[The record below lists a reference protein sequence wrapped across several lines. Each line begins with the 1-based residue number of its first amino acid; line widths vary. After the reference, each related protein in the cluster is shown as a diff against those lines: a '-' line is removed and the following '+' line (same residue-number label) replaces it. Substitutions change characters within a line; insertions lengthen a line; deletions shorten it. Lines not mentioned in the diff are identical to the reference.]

1 MSQPPTWRTGERRDP
16 QEVPRLAESYD
27 VVVIGAG
34 VFGAWTA
41 HRLQRSGRSVA
52 LLDAYGAGNSRSS
65 SGGESRILRMG
76 YGQQE
81 IYTRWSHASLR
92 LWIELFEQ
100 VNQPE
105 LFQKTGVLWT
115 PAVNDPNTAHTLR
128 IFEQCGVVFQF
139 LTEAELKAR
148 FPQVRYSTERVGIF
162 EPESGVALARRAVR
176 AVVEDAIRNGVDYFR
191 EMALPTDGTEVRTK
205 SGRVLRASTLVYSSG
220 PWLPKIFPELLAGR
234 IRPTRQEVFFFGT
247 EAGDRRFTSPDM
259 PAWIDFSDDLGA
271 YTIPDIENRGFKLA
285 FDRHGPAFDPDTG
298 NRLAGGLDE
307 ARAFL
312 AERFPALAGAPLV
325 ESRVCQYENTSSGD
339 FLIDRHPGFA
349 NVWLVGG
356 GSGHGFK
363 HGPMMGEHVT
373 ALIEGRASVE
383 ARFSLGTKA
392 REAKRAV
399 F

>member
-1 MSQPPTWRTGERRDP
+1 M
-16 QEVPRLAESYD
+16 AESYD
-27 VVVIGAG
+27 AVVIGAG

-41 HRLQRSGRSVA
+41 HRLQRTGRSVA
-52 LLDAYGAGNSRSS
+52 LLDVYGAGNSRSS

-76 YGQQE
+76 YGREE
-81 IYTRWSHASLR
+81 IYTRWSLASLR

-115 PAVNDPNTAHTLR
+115 PAADDANTAFTLGTL
-128 IFEQCGVVFQF
+128 EKCGVVFQY
-139 LTEAELKAR
+139 LTPAELTAR
-148 FPQVRYSTERVGIF
+148 FPQVRYSSERVGIF
-162 EPESGVALARRAVR
+162 EPESGVALARRAVC

-191 EMALPTDGTEVRTK
+191 EAALAPDGAEVRTR
-205 SGRVLRASTLVYSSG
+205 SGRVLRASTFVYASG
-220 PWLPKIFPELLAGR
+220 PWLPKIFPEILEGR

-247 EAGDRRFTSPDM
+247 EPGDRRFTPPHM
-259 PAWIDFSDDLGA
+259 PAWLDFTDERGA
-271 YTIPDIENRGFKLA
+271 YALPDIENRGFKLA
-285 FDRHGPAFDPDTG
+285 FDRHGPPFDPDTSD
-298 NRLAGGLDE
+298 RLADGLE
-307 ARAFL
+307 AARAFL

-339 FLIDRHPGFA
+339 FLIDRHPDFS

-363 HGPMMGEHVT
+363 HGPMVGEHVT
-373 ALIEGRASVE
+373 ALIDGSASVE
-383 ARFSLGTKA
+383 ARFSLATKS

-399 F
+399 Y

>member
-1 MSQPPTWRTGERRDP
+1 
-16 QEVPRLAESYD
+16 
-27 VVVIGAG
+27 VIGAG

-41 HRLQRSGRSVA
+41 HRLRRSGRSVA

-81 IYTRWSHASLR
+81 IYTRWSHASLL

-100 VNQPE
+100 VKQPE

-115 PAVNDPNTAHTLR
+115 PAVNDSNTAHTLR
-128 IFEQCGVVFQF
+128 TFEQCGVGFQF
-139 LTEAELKAR
+139 LTQAELKAR

-191 EMALPTDGTEVRTK
+191 EAALTPDGAGVRTT
-205 SGRVLRASTLVYSSG
+205 SGRLLRASTLVYSSG
-220 PWLPKIFPELLAGR
+220 PWLPKIFPELLEGR

-247 EAGDRRFTSPDM
+247 EPGDRRFTSPDM
-259 PAWIDFSDDLGA
+259 PAWIDFSDELGA

-339 FLIDRHPGFA
+339 FLIDRHPDFA

-363 HGPMMGEHVT
+363 HGPMVGEHVT

-383 ARFSLGTKA
+383 ERFSLGTKA

-399 F
+399 Y

>member
-1 MSQPPTWRTGERRDP
+1 MS
-16 QEVPRLAESYD
+16 ESYD
-27 VVVIGAG
+27 VAVIGAG

-41 HRLQRSGRSVA
+41 HRLQRTGRSVA

-76 YGQQE
+76 YGQEE
-81 IYTRWSHASLR
+81 IYTRWSLASLR
-92 LWIELFEQ
+92 LWTDLFEH

-115 PAVNDPNTAHTLR
+115 PAASDTNNVQTLR
-128 IFEQCGVVFQF
+128 TLEKCGVVFRT
-139 LTEAELKAR
+139 LTPAELSAR
-148 FPQVRYSTERVGIF
+148 FPEIRYSSERVGIF
-162 EPESGVALARRAVR
+162 EPDSGVALARRAVR

-191 EMALPTDGTEVRTK
+191 EAALAPDGEELRTK
-205 SGRVLRASTLVYSSG
+205 SGRVLRASTFVYSCG
-220 PWLPKIFPELLAGR
+220 PWLPKIFPETLEGR

-247 EAGDRRFTSPDM
+247 EPGDRRFTAPDM
-259 PAWIDFSDDLGA
+259 PAWLDFTDQRGA
-271 YTIPDIENRGFKLA
+271 YSLPDIENRGFKLA

-298 NRLAGGLDE
+298 DRVAGGGDA

-312 AERFPALAGAPLV
+312 AERFPALATAPLV

-339 FLIDRHPGFA
+339 FLIDRHPEFA

-363 HGPMMGEHVT
+363 HGPMVGEHVT
-373 ALIEGRASVE
+373 ALIEGSASVE
-383 ARFSLGTKA
+383 ERFSLATKS

-399 F
+399 Y

>member
-1 MSQPPTWRTGERRDP
+1 MNG
-16 QEVPRLAESYD
+16 VAESYD
-27 VVVIGAG
+27 AVVIGAG

-41 HRLQRSGRSVA
+41 HRLQRTGRSVA
-52 LLDAYGAGNSRSS
+52 LLDVYGAGNSRSS

-76 YGQQE
+76 YGREE
-81 IYTRWSHASLR
+81 IYTRWSLASLR
-92 LWIELFEQ
+92 LWIELFDQ

-115 PAVNDPNTAHTLR
+115 PAADDASTAVTLR
-128 IFEQCGVVFQF
+128 TLEKCGVVFQF
-139 LTEAELKAR
+139 LTNAELTAR
-148 FPQVRYSTERVGIF
+148 FPQVRYSSERVGIF
-162 EPESGVALARRAVR
+162 EPESGVALARRAVC

-191 EMALPTDGTEVRTK
+191 EAALAPDGAEVRTR
-205 SGRVLRASTLVYSSG
+205 SGRVLRASTFVYASG
-220 PWLPKIFPELLAGR
+220 PWLPKIFPEILEGR

-247 EAGDRRFTSPDM
+247 EPGDRRFTPPHM
-259 PAWIDFSDDLGA
+259 PAWLDFTDERGA
-271 YTIPDIENRGFKLA
+271 YALPDIENRGFKLA
-285 FDRHGPAFDPDTG
+285 FDRHGPPFDPDTSD
-298 NRLAGGLDE
+298 RLADGLDA

-339 FLIDRHPGFA
+339 FLIDRHPDFS

-363 HGPMMGEHVT
+363 HGPMVGEHVT
-373 ALIEGRASVE
+373 ALIDGSASVE
-383 ARFSLGTKA
+383 ARFSLATKS

-399 F
+399 Y

>member
-1 MSQPPTWRTGERRDP
+1 MSG
-16 QEVPRLAESYD
+16 VAESYD
-27 VVVIGAG
+27 AVVIGAG

-41 HRLQRSGRSVA
+41 HRLQRTGRSVA
-52 LLDAYGAGNSRSS
+52 LLDVYGAGNSRSS

-76 YGQQE
+76 YGREE
-81 IYTRWSHASLR
+81 IYTRWSLASLR

-115 PAVNDPNTAHTLR
+115 PAADDANTAFTLGTL
-128 IFEQCGVVFQF
+128 EKCGVVFQY
-139 LTEAELKAR
+139 LTPAELTAR
-148 FPQVRYSTERVGIF
+148 FPQVRYSSERVGIF
-162 EPESGVALARRAVR
+162 EPESGVALARRAVC

-191 EMALPTDGTEVRTK
+191 EAALAPDGAEVRTR
-205 SGRVLRASTLVYSSG
+205 SGRVLRASTFVYASG
-220 PWLPKIFPELLAGR
+220 PWLPKIFPEILEGR

-247 EAGDRRFTSPDM
+247 EPGDRRFTPPHM
-259 PAWIDFSDDLGA
+259 PAWLDFTDERGA
-271 YTIPDIENRGFKLA
+271 YALPDIENRGFKLA
-285 FDRHGPAFDPDTG
+285 FDRHGPPFDPDTSD
-298 NRLAGGLDE
+298 RLADGLE
-307 ARAFL
+307 AARAFL

-339 FLIDRHPGFA
+339 FLIDRHPDFS

-363 HGPMMGEHVT
+363 HGPMVGEHVT
-373 ALIEGRASVE
+373 ALIDGSASVE
-383 ARFSLGTKA
+383 ARFSLATKS

-399 F
+399 Y

>member
-1 MSQPPTWRTGERRDP
+1 M
-16 QEVPRLAESYD
+16 AESYD
-27 VVVIGAG
+27 AVVIGAG

-41 HRLQRSGRSVA
+41 HRLQRTGRSVA
-52 LLDAYGAGNSRSS
+52 LLDIYGAGNSRSS

-76 YGQQE
+76 YGREE
-81 IYTRWSHASLR
+81 IYTRWSLASLR
-92 LWIELFEQ
+92 LWIELFDQ

-115 PAVNDPNTAHTLR
+115 PAADDASTAVTLR
-128 IFEQCGVVFQF
+128 TLEKCGVVFQF
-139 LTEAELKAR
+139 LTNAELTAR
-148 FPQVRYSTERVGIF
+148 FPQVRYSSERMGIF
-162 EPESGVALARRAVR
+162 EPESGVALARRAVC

-191 EMALPTDGTEVRTK
+191 EAALAPDGAEVRTR
-205 SGRVLRASTLVYSSG
+205 SGRVLRASTFVYASG
-220 PWLPKIFPELLAGR
+220 PWLPKIFPEILEGR

-247 EAGDRRFTSPDM
+247 EPGDRRFTPPHM
-259 PAWIDFSDDLGA
+259 PAWLDFTDERGA
-271 YTIPDIENRGFKLA
+271 YALPDIENRGFKLA
-285 FDRHGPAFDPDTG
+285 FDRHGPPFDPDTSD
-298 NRLAGGLDE
+298 RLADGLDA

-339 FLIDRHPGFA
+339 FLIDRHPDFS

-363 HGPMMGEHVT
+363 HGPMVGEHVT
-373 ALIEGRASVE
+373 ALIDGSASVE
-383 ARFSLGTKA
+383 ARFSLATKS

-399 F
+399 Y

>member
-1 MSQPPTWRTGERRDP
+1 MNG
-16 QEVPRLAESYD
+16 VAESYD
-27 VVVIGAG
+27 AVVIGAG

-41 HRLQRSGRSVA
+41 HRLQRTGRSVA
-52 LLDAYGAGNSRSS
+52 LLDIYGAGNSRSS

-76 YGQQE
+76 YGREE
-81 IYTRWSHASLR
+81 IYTRWSLASLR

-115 PAVNDPNTAHTLR
+115 PAADDASTAVTLR
-128 IFEQCGVVFQF
+128 TLEKCGVVFQF
-139 LTEAELKAR
+139 LTNAELTAR
-148 FPQVRYSTERVGIF
+148 FPQVRYSSERMGIF
-162 EPESGVALARRAVR
+162 EPESGVALARRAVC

-191 EMALPTDGTEVRTK
+191 EAALAPDGAEVRTR
-205 SGRVLRASTLVYSSG
+205 SGRVLRASTFVYASG
-220 PWLPKIFPELLAGR
+220 PWLPKIFPEILEGR

-247 EAGDRRFTSPDM
+247 EPGDRRFTPPHM
-259 PAWIDFSDDLGA
+259 PAWLDFTDERGA
-271 YTIPDIENRGFKLA
+271 YALPDIENRGFKLA
-285 FDRHGPAFDPDTG
+285 FDRHGPPFDPDTSD
-298 NRLAGGLDE
+298 RLADGLDA

-339 FLIDRHPGFA
+339 FLIDRHPDFS

-363 HGPMMGEHVT
+363 HGPMVGEHVT
-373 ALIEGRASVE
+373 ALIDGSASVE
-383 ARFSLGTKA
+383 ARFSLATKS

-399 F
+399 Y